1 MESLNYDIQMSI
13 QEGEKEKT
21 RPYEKH
27 RLEGGSR
34 QLTRLELIRLKKKN
48 KQQYENK

>member
-1 MESLNYDIQMSI
+1 MESMNYDIYMSI
-13 QEGEKEKT
+13 QEGEKVET

-34 QLTRLELIRLKKKN
+34 QPTRLELIRLKKKN
-48 KQQYENK
+48 KKYETN